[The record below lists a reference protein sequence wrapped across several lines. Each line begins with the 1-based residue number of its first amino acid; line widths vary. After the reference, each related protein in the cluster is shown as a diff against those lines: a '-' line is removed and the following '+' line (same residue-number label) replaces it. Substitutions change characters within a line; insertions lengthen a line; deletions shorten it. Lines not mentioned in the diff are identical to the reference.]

1 MVRQGSTEY
10 VTGGT
15 DPDQLFDLAL
25 DPEERVNLADSASHQ
40 SVMADSAALAAIQ
53 WNPETLDQ
61 DIRSSQR
68 RRLFLRNL
76 GSGDLSYPP
85 PPNLAHSRVF
95 REGPQFNE
103 WLYGSEIRPAPGV
116 GGR

>member
-85 PPNLAHSRVF
+85 HLILPTVEFSEKAHNSTSGF
-95 REGPQFNE
+95 T
-103 WLYGSEIRPAPGV
+103 AP
-116 GGR
+116 RSDLLPE